1 MISGFPLEA
10 ITDAVYSSSQ
20 LMDGR
25 HFAEDFIRRRK
36 LADKG
41 VVEPSNS
48 GSGSGFSAAGSGG
61 WNEVAKKGPP
71 KEDPTAGFKVIPTKK
86 NKGKK

>member
-25 HFAEDFIRRRK
+25 HFAEEFIRRRK

-48 GSGSGFSAAGSGG
+48 SSGSGLSAAGSGG

-71 KEDPTAGFKVIPTKK
+71 KEDGTAGFKVIPNKK